1 MEDLQVG
8 NTILAHLYVH
18 KPHAHVS
25 YRIYIHTLICHTH
38 TTSSHTCTLITC
50 LHNYMHTQG
59 FIWGECG
66 QGTPLSESS
75 PPPPLRICKFYASLV
90 MPPKLFHTGG
100 LKLPLLAALG
110 LSNLTPEQMAL
121 LGPALSSQLGNSKLL

>member
-1 MEDLQVG
+1 MPHPHNIFTHMHTYHMLTQ
-8 NTILAHLYVH
+8 L
-18 KPHAHVS
+18 HAHTGLHLGRVWARDPLV
-25 YRIYIHTLICHTH
+25 RI
-38 TTSSHTCTLITC
+38 
-50 LHNYMHTQG
+50 
-59 FIWGECG
+59 F
-66 QGTPLSESS
+66 

>member
-1 MEDLQVG
+1 MLTYSIEYTYTHSYATPTQHLH
-8 NTILAHLYVH
+8 THAHLS
-18 KPHAHVS
+18 HA
-25 YRIYIHTLICHTH
+25 YTI
-38 TTSSHTCTLITC
+38 TCT
-50 LHNYMHTQG
+50 HRAS
-59 FIWGECG
+59 FGESVGKGPPC
-66 QGTPLSESS
+66 QNLLPP